1 MRLEGLEKLQQKKD
15 TEALLALVKDNPD
28 LPIICMVD
36 CDVVAE
42 DSGRWLGVFGSV
54 CVGEYAEYD
63 ERIYD
68 DRDDFKERYYEVNDE
83 ELEERFGYN
92 PCITDFAVEVGRY
105 TQEEFEKNLEAEA
118 KVNAYLD
125 EVCERE
131 FTKAII
137 VNVDLP

>member
-1 MRLEGLEKLQQKKD
+1 MRLEGLEKLQKKKD
-15 TEALLALVKDNPD
+15 SEALLALVKDNPT

-42 DSGRWLGVFGSV
+42 DIGRWLGVFGSV

-63 ERIYD
+63 ERVYD
-68 DRDDFKERYYEVNDE
+68 DRDDFKERYYDLNDE

-92 PCITDFAVEVGRY
+92 PCITDYAVKVGRY
-105 TQEEFEKNLEAEA
+105 TKEEFEKNLEAEA
-118 KVNAYLD
+118 KVNAYLE
-125 EVCERE
+125 EVAERE

>member
-1 MRLEGLEKLQQKKD
+1 MSVLTIDEAKQRKNNEELLKLIKK
-15 TEALLALVKDNPD
+15 NPT

-68 DRDDFKERYYEVNDE
+68 DRDDFKERYYEINDE

-92 PCITDFAVEVGRY
+92 PCITDFAVKAGRY